1 MPTIKDVAKK
11 AGVSIAT
18 VSNILNNKA
27 SVGEEIYQRVYS
39 AMEELDYKPNM
50 LARNL
55 KSNGVKFVGI
65 IVPAFLGIYQDIIE
79 GIQRE
84 LAEYGFYIIT
94 RTTNDILNK
103 EKKLIDD
110 FIGLGVCGIFV
121 VTSFRDMEYY
131 KKAAEAKI
139 QLVFIERTVDELNY
153 SSVVFDNRSMV
164 KNLLRNLLAQTCKVG
179 DIWLITGD
187 MSYSSER
194 DFVEGAHQA
203 VEEMGMQ
210 AEDLKTSQV
219 SFSEL
224 QAFADMMNLVGSAE
238 SIPSHVILSSERIME
253 SFMEML
259 SIYDRKDV
267 HVFVPVGDR
276 WSSAGKNE
284 YIHEIPRR
292 AVYCGKRCARLMLE
306 FVKKPVTNE
315 NTQVVIPT
323 QLPPENRRF
332 HYIPEV
338 HRPLRLLLT
347 SNTMTTALC
356 RLLPAFMRETGVDVE
371 TRIFTY
377 QQELYEEIMRQYSS
391 GSDEYDIYMMDS
403 PWVEY
408 FRQIQCV
415 LTLNPYLEKER
426 QYVKSFIPDIWNK
439 LNGGNGKIIGIPLVS
454 MTQLLLYRRDL
465 FKSPALQRAYYRKNG
480 LELGIPATWTEYNFL
495 ARFFTKEFSRESP
508 TCYGTCLQGKK
519 PNGLIQEFFPRQ
531 WSFNAAIMNKN
542 QVVLDSPQNVRAVRN
557 LLEAYECS
565 LPQIWDLMENEQIEA
580 FAKGDIAFISTYS
593 GHIKSILDSQFGS
606 IGDSVGY
613 AVLPGRYSL
622 VGSWLL
628 AINANCADPD
638 MAFSFIRWITSGA
651 RAMQCSVLGG
661 FLPNQEVGRSE
672 QIKTIYPW
680 NEHLEDY
687 VKMERQRENVRN
699 AKGTYINNYA
709 IESII
714 ADGLQD
720 VLCRNCG
727 IEEMLNSC
735 KIQIESMVKEW
746 K

>member
-11 AGVSIAT
+11 SGVSIAT

-55 KSNGVKFVGI
+55 KSNGVKFIGI

-84 LAEYGFYIIT
+84 LAEYEFYIIT

-103 EKKLIDD
+103 EKKLIDE
-110 FIGLGVCGIFV
+110 FISLGVCGIFV

-139 QLVFIERTVDELNY
+139 QLVFMERTVDELNY

-164 KNLLRNLLAQTCKVG
+164 KNLLRNLLTQTCKAE

-187 MSYSSER
+187 LSYSSES
-194 DFVEGAHQA
+194 DFVEGARLA
-203 VEEMGMQ
+203 VEELGMQ
-210 AEDLKTSQV
+210 AEDLKTDQV

-224 QAFADMMNLVGSAE
+224 QAFADMMNLVGKAE
-238 SIPSHVILSSERIME
+238 CIPSYVILSSERILE

-292 AVYCGKRCARLMLE
+292 AIYCGKRCAQLMLE
-306 FVKKPVTNE
+306 FVKKPATNE
-315 NTQVVIPT
+315 NTQIVIPT
-323 QLPPENRRF
+323 QPSRVNQRF
-332 HYIPEV
+332 QYV
-338 HRPLRLLLT
+338 SDTRRPLRLLLT
-347 SNTMTTALC
+347 KNTMTTALC
-356 RLLPAFMRETGVDVE
+356 RLLPAFMRESGIEVE
-371 TRIFTY
+371 TKIFTY
-377 QQELYEEIMRQYSS
+377 QQELYEEIMRQYDS
-391 GSDEYDIYMMDS
+391 GSAEYDICMMDS

-415 LTLNPYLEKER
+415 LTLNPYLEKEK

-480 LELGIPATWTEYNFL
+480 LELGLPSTWTEYNFL
-495 ARFFTKEFSRESP
+495 AKFFTREYTKDSP
-508 TCYGTCLQGKK
+508 TLYGTCLQGKSRT
-519 PNGLIQEFFPRQ
+519 G
-531 WSFNAAIMNKN
+531 
-542 QVVLDSPQNVRAVRN
+542 
-557 LLEAYECS
+557 
-565 LPQIWDLMENEQIEA
+565 
-580 FAKGDIAFISTYS
+580 
-593 GHIKSILDSQFGS
+593 
-606 IGDSVGY
+606 
-613 AVLPGRYSL
+613 
-622 VGSWLL
+622 
-628 AINANCADPD
+628 
-638 MAFSFIRWITSGA
+638 
-651 RAMQCSVLGG
+651 
-661 FLPNQEVGRSE
+661 
-672 QIKTIYPW
+672 
-680 NEHLEDY
+680 
-687 VKMERQRENVRN
+687 
-699 AKGTYINNYA
+699 
-709 IESII
+709 
-714 ADGLQD
+714 
-720 VLCRNCG
+720 
-727 IEEMLNSC
+727 
-735 KIQIESMVKEW
+735 
-746 K
+746 